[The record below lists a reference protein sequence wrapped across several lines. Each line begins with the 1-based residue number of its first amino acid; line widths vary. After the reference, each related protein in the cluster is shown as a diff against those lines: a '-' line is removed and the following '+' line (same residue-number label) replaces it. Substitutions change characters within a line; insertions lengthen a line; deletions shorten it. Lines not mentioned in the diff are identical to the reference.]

1 MEEDKNMNTI
11 HKKDRSYL
19 LWFWLPGIIAI
30 LWGVRVFKE
39 PLLSGFFDTPIINVF
54 SYFIV
59 ISLVVG
65 GFVLSCVLFLGGLT
79 VESIKSVKENN
90 ETEEEN
96 IKEDKQLEENLPE
109 IDSKEVSES
118 TTIMVITCIVIFA
131 ILDIFVFDTNIIKFF
146 LEIIMDL
153 VNNLN

>member
-1 MEEDKNMNTI
+1 MKEDKN
-11 HKKDRSYL
+11 KKAKPERDRSYL

-30 LWGVRVFKE
+30 LWGIRVFKD
-39 PLLSGFFDTPIINVF
+39 PLLSAFFDTPVINLF

-65 GFVLSCVLFLGGLT
+65 GFVLSCVLFLGGLA

-90 ETEEEN
+90 DTEEEN

-109 IDSKEVSES
+109 IDSKEASES
-118 TTIMVITCIVIFA
+118 TAIMVITCIIIFA
-131 ILDIFVFDTNIIKFF
+131 ILDIFVFDTHIIKFII
-146 LEIIMDL
+146 EIIRDV
-153 VNNLN
+153 VNIWR